1 MKCKELLALL
11 GGYVDGSLPREEY
24 EAFRQHLS
32 GCGPCEVVVD
42 NIRRTIS
49 LYKSG
54 HRVELPETLQNR
66 LRSVLRDRWQAK
78 FSSAES

>member
-11 GGYVDGSLPREEY
+11 SSSVDGSLSREEY
-24 EAFRQHLS
+24 EAFRQRLS

-54 HRVELPETLQNR
+54 GRVELPDTLQDR
-66 LRSVLRDRWQAK
+66 LRGVLRDRWQTK
-78 FSSAES
+78 FSSADG